1 MKKILV
7 FFVLLTGCRKVINM
21 PIAETPTTI
30 GTLNVS
36 PNPTSG
42 IVTMSFLLD
51 PSLKYN
57 LQLVDMNGKSK
68 QSMSVSTSTLQQ
80 NYSSLENGSYD
91 LILIDIKGNQTK
103 TPLIIKK

>member
-7 FFVLLTGCRKVINM
+7 LFVLLTGCRKVINM
-21 PIAETPTTI
+21 PIAETPTKI